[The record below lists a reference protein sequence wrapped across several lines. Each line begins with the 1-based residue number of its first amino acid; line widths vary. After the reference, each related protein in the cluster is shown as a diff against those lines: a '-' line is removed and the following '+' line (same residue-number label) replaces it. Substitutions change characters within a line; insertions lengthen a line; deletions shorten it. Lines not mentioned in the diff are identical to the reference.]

1 MVMCLILSH
10 QDITTM
16 TISKMLRAIF
26 HQKQYEIYTGKNQT
40 TMLVWGIS
48 KMELWQAAAQFEFAG
63 IAAGYGF
70 AQAERKSDAKHM
82 AEGVLQVR
90 QQK

>member
-26 HQKQYEIYTGKNQT
+26 HQKQFEIFAGKTQT

-63 IAAGYGF
+63 IAAGYGY
-70 AQAERKSDAKHM
+70 AHAERKREARHM
-82 AEGVLQVR
+82 AEGVLQMR